1 MHSQLIL
8 FTCYSKENAA
18 KKSTAIDLIDEGA
31 VSKPRKRKA
40 RSKED
45 SFTTESR
52 KRQNHSVY
60 KGVSWRKQ
68 DSKYLAYVHLDKTR
82 ALGETNEA
90 YLKRF
95 AYYVLLKWALGLGTY
110 KLESDAALVSD
121 LGNQALKGIQHN
133 FSSENDYRAARTHEM
148 LKTRL
153 SLDAVGDVESLKEK
167 AAAKIARIRRA
178 IASEETARQESNQKS
193 ASETLKS
200 ESKNLSFR

>member
-1 MHSQLIL
+1 M
-8 FTCYSKENAA
+8 
-18 KKSTAIDLIDEGA
+18 
-31 VSKPRKRKA
+31 
-40 RSKED
+40 
-45 SFTTESR
+45 
-52 KRQNHSVY
+52 
-60 KGVSWRKQ
+60 
-68 DSKYLAYVHLDKTR
+68 
-82 ALGETNEA
+82 
-90 YLKRF
+90 
-95 AYYVLLKWALGLGTY
+95 GLGTY

-178 IASEETARQESNQKS
+178 IASEETARQESKQKS